1 MICSTFNP
9 PAGFVAAHG
18 GATNPYATSYSL
30 CAGLNGNPNLKP
42 ELSRSFTAG
51 IIAQPVRW
59 FSLTADYYNVK
70 KTNVIVAG
78 PLANAAKAAYYTGAT
93 AAAGCAAVAAVGPGY
108 SCNTIDAVD
117 PLFPNALPR
126 VLIINQ
132 PFVNSAQQ
140 ATSGLDIS
148 ATANFRFAPGVRF
161 TSRVEV
167 TDVFKY
173 DLTPGAGAAVQHFV
187 GTMGPYELSS
197 GAGTPKWRGNWQNS
211 LDVGKFSITG
221 TAYYVGRI
229 KQVAADEV
237 APDANNHIDLSCAQ
251 NLYGTGDNFCYAKA
265 FVDVDLHAEFR
276 LTDNITFYGNVSN
289 VFNANAPIVPES
301 YSGVNYLPT
310 WHIDGVIGRAYRV
323 GVNFRFDAHR
333 RPAAVVVPLAP
344 PPPPPPATVTCESGA
359 VIQAPGVCP
368 PAPAAPPPPP
378 PPPAPAPE
386 RG

>member
-1 MICSTFNP
+1 MPAFGEIDAPITKQLDVNVSGRYDHYSEGFSHFSPKVGVKFTPIREFALRGTYSKGFRAPTFAESGPRSQFAGCSTFNP

-108 SCNTIDAVD
+108 SCNTVDAVD

-132 PFVNSAQQ
+132 PFVNSAEQ

-211 LDVGKFSITG
+211 LDVGKFSSPARPITSDG
-221 TAYYVGRI
+221 SSRLQPTKSRRTPITTLIYPAPTTCTA
-229 KQVAADEV
+229 
-237 APDANNHIDLSCAQ
+237 
-251 NLYGTGDNFCYAKA
+251 
-265 FVDVDLHAEFR
+265 
-276 LTDNITFYGNVSN
+276 
-289 VFNANAPIVPES
+289 
-301 YSGVNYLPT
+301 
-310 WHIDGVIGRAYRV
+310 
-323 GVNFRFDAHR
+323 
-333 RPAAVVVPLAP
+333 
-344 PPPPPPATVTCESGA
+344 PATTSAMPRRSSMSISMRSSGSPTTSLSMATSATCSMRTLRS
-359 VIQAPGVCP
+359 CP
-368 PAPAAPPPPP
+368 NPTRA
-378 PPPAPAPE
+378 
-386 RG
+386 